1 MTAMFPYG
9 DYFNAAQPKRRVALI
24 AFTEQG
30 LCLAQKIAQALT
42 VYSDGEKDAW
52 VADVA
57 QGYGEDHI
65 RLTDWAARHFS
76 ADAALVIVGSCG
88 IAVRAIAPYVKS
100 KASDPA
106 VVVLDEGGRWCVP
119 LLSGHIG
126 GANRLASRI
135 SQVTGATLVLTTA
148 TDGRGVWAV
157 DTWAAERDLA
167 IDNPHAIKHVSG
179 KLLAG
184 ETVKLFS
191 DVPLEDE
198 WPAGVS
204 RCFEIDEADVV
215 ITPLHRVG
223 VSEKALWLIPRCVN
237 VGIGCKRGKT
247 AEEIEAAWQSA
258 LEGLRDVGT
267 AVDPRAVAQVRSH
280 ELKANEQGL
289 IEFCE
294 NHGWGLKT
302 FFSEDLCRVEGC
314 VSEPSD
320 FVYGV
325 TGVDN
330 VCERAVLLGGG
341 SLLWP
346 KHAYDGVTVAV
357 ATGDDALSLMEP

>member
-1 MTAMFPYG
+1 MTAMFPYS
-9 DYFNAAQPKRRVALI
+9 DYFKATRPKRRVALI

-30 LCLAQKIAQALT
+30 LCLAQKVGGAL
-42 VYSDGEKDAW
+42 VDEGWS
-52 VADVA
+52 ADVTSCF
-57 QGYGEDHI
+57 GPEHI
-65 RLTDWAARHFS
+65 SLADWAAQHFS
-76 ADAALVIVGSCG
+76 ADDALVIVGSCG
-88 IAVRAIAPYVKS
+88 IAVRAIAPHVKS

-106 VVVLDEGGRWCVP
+106 VVVVDEGGRWCVP

-126 GANRLASRI
+126 GANRLASHI
-135 SQVTGATLVLTTA
+135 SQATGSTLVLTTA

-157 DTWAAERDLA
+157 DTWAAEHDLA
-167 IDNPHAIKHVSG
+167 IDNLRAIKHVSG

-184 ETVKLFS
+184 EVVKLFS
-191 DVPLEDE
+191 DVPLEE
-198 WPAGVS
+198 QWPAGVS

-215 ITPLHRVG
+215 ISPLRRVG

-267 AVDPRAVAQVRSH
+267 VLDPRAVAQVRSH

-294 NHGWGLKT
+294 NHGWELKT
-302 FFSEDLCRVEGC
+302 YLSEDLCRVKGC

-320 FVYGV
+320 FVYSV

-330 VCERAVLLGGG
+330 VCERAALVGGG
-341 SLLWP
+341 SLSWP

-357 ATGDDALSLMEP
+357 ATVHDALSLMEP